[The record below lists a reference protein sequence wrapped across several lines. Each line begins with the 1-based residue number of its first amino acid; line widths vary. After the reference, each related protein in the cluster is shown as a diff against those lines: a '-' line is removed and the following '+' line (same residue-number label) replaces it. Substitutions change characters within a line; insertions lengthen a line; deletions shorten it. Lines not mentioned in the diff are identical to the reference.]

1 MEKKSR
7 KPKNS
12 SYIQR
17 GISLAKIEARLL
29 WWKASSLI
37 TAPSFFL
44 QRLFCLNACILVA
57 KENLGPCGKKKRFV
71 LFRISHLTSS
81 FSLSSSRGSL
91 TARSAYSLL
100 IFFRQNAFPAGGLY
114 SVHILAL
121 DALLAVVQS
130 IEGHCHSQLLNTAEK
145 AIEESTPVVAQKK
158 KKEKT
163 GGNRSLFHIS
173 VVCRQK
179 DNFAINCT
187 A

>member
-7 KPKNS
+7 KPTKS

-17 GISLAKIEARLL
+17 GISLARIDTRLL
-29 WWKASSLI
+29 WWKGSSLI

-44 QRLFCLNACILVA
+44 QRFCLNACILA
-57 KENLGPCGKKKRFV
+57 KGNLSPFGKTKRLA
-71 LFRISHLTSS
+71 LFRIGHITSL
-81 FSLSSSRGSL
+81 FSLSSSRDPL
-91 TARSAYSLL
+91 TASSAYSLL

-163 GGNRSLFHIS
+163 GENITLFHRS

-179 DNFAINCT
+179 ENFAINRT

>member
-1 MEKKSR
+1 MEGEFSHHSAKFLLAEVILFKCMY
-7 KPKNS
+7 S
-12 SYIQR
+12 SSE
-17 GISLAKIEARLL
+17 GKLGSL
-29 WWKASSLI
+29 W
-37 TAPSFFL
+37 
-44 QRLFCLNACILVA
+44 
-57 KENLGPCGKKKRFV
+57 KKKRFV

-81 FSLSSSRGSL
+81 FSPSSSRGSL

-100 IFFRQNAFPAGGLY
+100 NFFRQNAFPAGGLY

-163 GGNRSLFHIS
+163 GENRTLFHSS
-173 VVCRQK
+173 VVCRRK
-179 DNFAINCT
+179 DNFAIKQ
-187 A
+187 